1 MRWRRP
7 GIFSLTGA
15 ALALGCVIT
24 AAAASLAFM
33 NLLQDEE
40 AAFGVEI
47 GAIKDNLVQRL
58 AAADEV
64 LHGMRMLFDAS
75 SAVDVDEFEV
85 IGSDTVANYSFIKAV
100 MYLPH
105 IADDERDS
113 FEKTQREEGYPTF
126 SINTFR
132 DGKYV
137 PAERRPRY
145 FPIVYFEPFSPLAS
159 QQLGLDLFEQ
169 AEMQAYLQQ
178 AIDSGVATAAIPA
191 QAPQVDEY
199 LVFRAI
205 YADKPTASL
214 NAVAERRKL
223 ISGFVAIKV
232 NAQKL
237 LSLDKIDHRVSVA
250 VAARPILD
258 PGKRVE
264 LLKYDAA
271 TGVKDGPW
279 LFGVLKRERDVLI
292 GEQHYVFKYQRYL
305 HWEDFNY
312 RLLFV
317 VLLAGS
323 LFTWLLWSLARST
336 QARADDL
343 KRRNQEIEQ
352 LVELRTQEL
361 ATAKERAQV
370 TLESIADGVIT
381 ADAQGVIDYLNPV
394 AEHLSGWSEQ
404 EAVGKPITDL
414 FKVFDEKT
422 LQEVANPVL
431 LCLGNGLPFMRQE
444 NTIFTNRNGENIAIN
459 ESAAPIRDR
468 SGQVT
473 GVVLVFHDV
482 SSARKLSQQMSW
494 QATHDALTGLP
505 NRIML
510 IDYLESALEFAA
522 QGGQTLAVMF
532 LDLDRFKIVNDT
544 LGHDVGDGLLRE
556 VAERLKEG
564 LRGSDVVGRLGGDE
578 FLIIA
583 SEIKDSNAVELMASR
598 LLKVFHK
605 PFTLGQSEFFASTSI
620 GISMFPEDGT
630 TPEVLM
636 KKADSAM
643 YRVKTQGKNN
653 YGFYSKEADQGT
665 QERFSLEADLRHALE
680 RQELVLHYQPQVS
693 VRTGEVTGFEALIRW
708 HHPGRGMIPPLEF
721 LPLAE
726 EIGLIVAIGDW
737 VMREACR
744 QNQAWQQAGLAKV
757 VVAVNIAH
765 AQFMRPTLP
774 AEVKQVLQ
782 DTGLAPQ
789 FLELELTES
798 ILAANAEEAVTRLK
812 ELKMAGIKL
821 SIDDFGTGY
830 SSLFYL
836 KNFPLDSVKV
846 DRCFIK
852 DIETDHHD
860 AEITTAIIAMS
871 HSLKLAVV
879 AEGVETAAQLDFLR
893 QKDCDTI
900 QGYFYSPAVPA
911 EQARAMLEQPLAGRS
926 LNSVGA
932 AEK

>member
-1 MRWRRP
+1 MQWRIP
-7 GIFSLTGA
+7 TIFSLATA
-15 ALALGCVIT
+15 ALALGFVIT
-24 AAAASLAFM
+24 AAAVSLALM
-33 NLLQDEE
+33 TIIQDEE

-47 GAIKDNLVQRL
+47 GAVKDNLVQRL
-58 AAADEV
+58 TSANEV

-75 SAVDVDEFEV
+75 SFVDVHEFQV
-85 IGSDTVANYSFIKAV
+85 IGNDTVANYPFIKAV
-100 MYLPH
+100 MYLPY
-105 IADDERDS
+105 IAADEREY
-113 FEKTQREEGYPTF
+113 FEKTKQEEGYPTF
-126 SINTFR
+126 SINTIK
-132 DGKYV
+132 DGSYV
-137 PAERRPRY
+137 PAERRPSY
-145 FPIVYFEPFSPLAS
+145 FPILYLEPFLPSAA
-159 QQLGLDLFEQ
+159 QQLGLDLLGQ
-169 AEMQAYLQQ
+169 PGTQAYLQR
-178 AIDSGVATAAIPA
+178 AVDTGLAMAAIPLKA
-191 QAPQVDEY
+191 AHANEY
-199 LVFRAI
+199 LVFKAI
-205 YADKPTASL
+205 YADKPKPGL
-214 NAVAERRKL
+214 DPVVERRKL
-223 ISGFVAIKV
+223 ISGIVAITVDAQQLLPLEKV
-232 NAQKL
+232 
-237 LSLDKIDHRVSVA
+237 DHRTSIA
-250 VAARPILD
+250 LAARPVLE
-258 PGKRVE
+258 PGKRVALFKHE
-264 LLKYDAA
+264 AA
-271 TGVKDGPW
+271 VEGMDGHW
-279 LFGVLKRERDVLI
+279 AYGALHRERDVLI
-292 GEQHYVFKYQRYL
+292 GEQGFLVKFRRVL
-305 HWEDFNY
+305 HWEDFSY
-312 RLLFV
+312 KLLF
-317 VLLAGS
+317 AA
-323 LFTWLLWSLARST
+323 LFTGALFTLILWSLART
-336 QARADDL
+336 NQARAADL
-343 KRRNQEIEQ
+343 RRRNKEIEQ
-352 LVELRTQEL
+352 LVEQRTQEL
-361 ATAKERAQV
+361 ATEKERALV

-381 ADAQGVIDYLNPV
+381 ADSQGVIDYLNPV
-394 AEHLSGWSEQ
+394 AERLSGWSEQ
-404 EAVGKPITDL
+404 EVVGKPITDL

-431 LCLGNGLPFMRQE
+431 QCLSNGLPFMRQE
-444 NTIFTNRNGENIAIN
+444 NTIFTNRNGDNLAIN

-482 SSARKLSQQMSW
+482 SSTRKLTQQMSW

-510 IDYLESALEFAA
+510 QDYLESALEFAA

-564 LRGSDVVGRLGGDE
+564 LRGSDIVGRLGGDE
-578 FLIIA
+578 FLVIA
-583 SEIKDSNAVELMASR
+583 SEIKDNTAIVMMAER

-605 PFTLGQSEFFASTSI
+605 PFSLGQSEFFASTSI
-620 GISMFPEDGT
+620 GISVYPEDGA
-630 TPEVLM
+630 TPDVLM

-665 QERFSLEADLRHALE
+665 QERFTLEADLRHALE

-693 VRTGEVTGFEALIRW
+693 AMTGTVTGFEALIRW
-708 HHPGRGMIPPLEF
+708 NHPSRGMIPPLGF

-726 EIGLIVAIGDW
+726 ETGLIVEIGDW

-757 VVAVNIAH
+757 VIAVNIAH

-798 ILAANAEEAVTRLK
+798 ILAANAEEAVMRLK
-812 ELKMAGIKL
+812 ELKAAGIKL

-836 KNFPLDSVKV
+836 KNFPLDSVKI

-871 HSLKLAVV
+871 HSLKLSVV
-879 AEGVETAAQLDFLR
+879 AEGVETATQLDFLR
-893 QKDCDTI
+893 QKGCDTI

-911 EQARAMLEQPLAGRS
+911 EQARAFLEKPLAGRS
-926 LNSVGA
+926 LNLVGA

>member
-1 MRWRRP
+1 MRWRMP
-7 GIFSLTGA
+7 GIISLTGA
-15 ALALGCVIT
+15 ALALGLVIT
-24 AAAASLAFM
+24 VAAVSLAFM
-33 NLLQDEE
+33 SLLQDEE
-40 AAFGVEI
+40 AAFGVEV

-58 AAADEV
+58 ASADEV

-75 SAVDVDEFEV
+75 SAVDADEFQV
-85 IGSDTVANYSFIKAV
+85 IGSDIVANYSFIKGV
-100 MYLPH
+100 MYLPF
-105 IADDERDS
+105 IADDERDY
-113 FEKTQREEGYPTF
+113 FEAAQREEGYPTF
-126 SINTFR
+126 SINTFK
-132 DGKYV
+132 DGRYL

-145 FPIVYFEPFSPLAS
+145 FPIVYLEPFSPLAS
-159 QQLGLDLFEQ
+159 QRLGLDLFQ
-169 AEMQAYLQQ
+169 QPEMQAYLQY
-178 AIDSGVATAAIPA
+178 AIDSGAATAAIPNKA
-191 QAPQVDEY
+191 TQVDEY
-199 LVFRAI
+199 LVFKAI
-205 YADKPTASL
+205 YADKPKT
-214 NAVAERRKL
+214 NQDAVEQRKNL
-223 ISGFVAIKV
+223 ISGFVAINV
-232 NAQKL
+232 DARKL
-237 LSLDKIDHRVSVA
+237 LSLDNIDHRVSVA
-250 VAARPILD
+250 VAARPTLD
-258 PGKRVE
+258 PDRQVG

-271 TGVKDGPW
+271 AGSKDDHMEYGR
-279 LFGVLKRERDVLI
+279 LERTRNVLI
-292 GEQHYVFKYQRYL
+292 GEQQYVLKFQRGL
-305 HWEDFNY
+305 HWVDFSY
-312 RLLFV
+312 QLLSV

-323 LFTWLLWSLARST
+323 LFTFLLWSLARST
-336 QARADDL
+336 QARAADL

-361 ATAKERAQV
+361 ATAKERALV

-381 ADAQGVIDYLNPV
+381 ADARGVIDYLNPV
-394 AEHLSGWSEQ
+394 AERLSGWSEQ
-404 EAVGKPITDL
+404 EAVGKPIADL
-414 FKVFDEKT
+414 FRVIDEKT
-422 LQEVANPVL
+422 QQEVANPVL
-431 LCLGNGLPFMRQE
+431 LCLSSGLPFMRQE
-444 NTIFTNRNGENIAIN
+444 NTIFVNRHGENLAIN

-468 SGQVT
+468 NGQIT
-473 GVVLVFHDV
+473 GVVLIFHDV
-482 SSARKLSQQMSW
+482 SSARRLTQQMSW

-510 IDYLESALEFAA
+510 QDFLEAALEFAA
-522 QGGQTLAVMF
+522 QSGHALAVMF

-564 LRGSDVVGRLGGDE
+564 LRGSDIVGRLGGDE

-583 SEIKDSNAVELMASR
+583 SEIKDNTAIVMMAER

-605 PFTLGQSEFFASTSI
+605 PFTLGEAEFFASTSI
-620 GISMFPEDGT
+620 GISVYPEDGT
-630 TPEVLM
+630 TPDVLM

-665 QERFSLEADLRHALE
+665 QERFTLEADLRHALE
-680 RQELVLHYQPQVS
+680 RQELLLHYQPQVS
-693 VRTGEVTGFEALIRW
+693 AMTGNVTGFEALIRW
-708 HHPGRGMIPPLEF
+708 NHPGRGMIPPLEF

-726 EIGLIVAIGDW
+726 ETGLIVEIGDW

-757 VVAVNIAH
+757 TIAVNIAH
-765 AQFMRPTLP
+765 AQFIRPTLP
-774 AEVKQVLQ
+774 AEVKRVLE

-798 ILAANAEEAVTRLK
+798 ILAANAEEAATRLK

-852 DIETDHHD
+852 DIETDRND

-871 HSLKLAVV
+871 HSLNLSVV
-879 AEGVETAAQLDFLR
+879 AEGVETATQLDFLR
-893 QKDCDTI
+893 QKSCDTV
-900 QGYFYSPAVPA
+900 QGYYYSPAVPA
-911 EQARAMLEQPLAGRS
+911 EQARAFLEKPPAG
-926 LNSVGA
+926 
-932 AEK
+932 